1 MFSYTT
7 LGSGYC
13 LTPFLLTCDRL
24 STSPSSVSNIV
35 SHSGF
40 FGFSFKFRKSLEY
53 DEKLGAG
60 LFTKEGGKVA
70 INLNYSSL

>member
-1 MFSYTT
+1 M
-7 LGSGYC
+7 
-13 LTPFLLTCDRL
+13 PFLLTYDRL
-24 STSPSSVSNIV
+24 SISPSSVSNIV
-35 SHSGF
+35 SRFRVSFF

-70 INLNYSSL
+70 IHINYSSL